1 MKPADISLL
10 HTLGTPTISPDG
22 RFAVV
27 AVTRPDLDADE
38 YRGGLWIVP
47 TDGSAEPRRLT
58 SGPNDSS
65 PVYSPDGAWL
75 AFVRGGEEGGKP
87 QIHVLPTGGGEP
99 WKVTDQPL
107 GASDPAWSPNSA
119 RIAFTARVPEE
130 GRYGDAKP
138 NKEAPRRITT
148 LKYRWDG
155 LGFSTDRRSHIFI
168 ADPFASRDKPAEPAR
183 VSEGDFDHGKAA
195 WSPDG
200 QLLTFAS
207 ARHGER
213 DTTHV
218 SDVWVCAPDGTG
230 LRALTATDLAVDDP
244 EFAPDGQS
252 VVFAAADPGPDRC
265 KLIARHFGL
274 WSVPIDGSAPAR
286 RLTDAERFHIAA
298 GFSLTERGALFVT
311 ENRGAA
317 DLLLVPYTGGEPTVL
332 ISGQREV
339 KGVAH
344 AADTIVASVADQA
357 SAGELL
363 VLRDGKELALS
374 SFWAG
379 LEVVPLEEITTTA
392 PDGHPVHGWIA
403 RPAGEGPHPVLLMIH
418 GGPFTQYGWHVFDE
432 AQVYASAG
440 YAVVYGN
447 PRGSSGYGQA
457 HGSAIIG
464 DVGAKSAVDLLALL
478 DAALAT
484 GGLDTERVGVLG
496 GSHGGFMTTWLAA
509 HHGERFKAAISER
522 AVNAIDSFHGSSDI
536 GWSFPFDLYGT
547 DPVTWAEMSPL
558 THADKIDMP
567 FFIIHSEN
575 DWRCPVE
582 QAQRLFVKL
591 KLRGVDTEMLLF
603 PGEGHELS
611 RSGLPSHRVSR
622 FEAILEWWAR
632 HL

>member
-10 HTLGTPTISPDG
+10 HTLGKPTISPDG

-58 SGPNDSS
+58 SGHADSS
-65 PVYSPDGAWL
+65 PVYSPDGAHL
-75 AFVRGGEEGGKP
+75 AFVRGGDGAKP
-87 QIHVLPTGGGEP
+87 QLYVLPTAGGEP
-99 WKVTDQPL
+99 WQVTDRPL
-107 GASDPAWSPNSA
+107 GVSDPAWSPDSR
-119 RIAFTARVPEE
+119 RIAFAARVPEE
-130 GRYGDAKP
+130 GRYGDTKP
-138 NKEAPRRITT
+138 NQERPRHITT
-148 LKYRWDG
+148 LKYRFDG
-155 LGFSTDRRSHIFI
+155 LGFYTDRHSHIFV
-168 ADPFASRDKPAEPAR
+168 ADPFASQSKPAEPVQ
-183 VSEGDFDHGKAA
+183 VSAGDFEHFKPA

-200 QLLTFAS
+200 QQLAFTS
-207 ARHGER
+207 ARHEER

-218 SDVWVCAPDGTG
+218 SDIWLCAPDGTG
-230 LRALTATDLAVDDP
+230 LRSVTATDLALGDP
-244 EFAPDGQS
+244 QFTPDGKAI
-252 VVFAAADPGPDRC
+252 VFAAAQPGANRVG
-265 KLIARHFGL
+265 LIARHFGL
-274 WSVPIDGSAPAR
+274 WSVPADGSAPAR
-286 RLTDAERFHIAA
+286 RLTDAERYQSAA
-298 GFSLTERGALFVT
+298 DFAVTEDGALFVT

-317 DLLLVPYTGGEPTVL
+317 DLLLVPYSGGEATVL
-332 ISGQREV
+332 ISGHRAV
-339 KGVAH
+339 TGVA
-344 AADTIVASVADQA
+344 AAGDTVVAAVADQE
-357 SAGELL
+357 SCGELV
-363 VLRDGKELALS
+363 VLRDGKELTLT
-374 SFWAG
+374 SFGSG
-379 LEVVPLEEITTTA
+379 LEVLPLEEITTTA
-392 PDGHPVHGWIA
+392 PDGYPVHGWIA

-418 GGPFTQYGWHVFDE
+418 GGPFAQYGWQVFDE

-484 GGLDTERVGVLG
+484 GGLDTSRVGVLG

-509 HHGERFKAAISER
+509 HHGSRFKAAISER

-536 GWSFPFDLYGT
+536 GWSFPFDLYGS
-547 DPVTWAEMSPL
+547 DPAGWAALSPL
-558 THADKIDMP
+558 TYADRIDIP
-567 FFIIHSEN
+567 FFIIHSEH

-582 QAQRLFVKL
+582 QAQRLFVAL
-591 KLRGVDTEMLLF
+591 KLRGAEAEMLLF

-611 RSGLPSHRVSR
+611 RSGLPSHRVAR
-622 FEAILEWWAR
+622 FDAILEWWDR